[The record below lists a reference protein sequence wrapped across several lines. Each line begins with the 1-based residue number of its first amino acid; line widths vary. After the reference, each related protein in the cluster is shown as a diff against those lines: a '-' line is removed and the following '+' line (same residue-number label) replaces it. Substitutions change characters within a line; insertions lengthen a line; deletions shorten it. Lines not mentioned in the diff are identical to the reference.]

1 MLKEFKLRYEGVLL
15 HFGTGTIE
23 KSKNYLHQFEKVVIV
38 TGRSSAK
45 TSGALDD
52 VERVL
57 KELGVKYVLFN
68 KVSPNPWASQA
79 EELAKV
85 VWEEGADAVIAIGG
99 GSPIDVSKIATII
112 VANGGKVYDYVRGVK
127 KAKRMI
133 PLIAVNLTHGTGTE
147 VDKWAVVTLDD
158 TREKIG
164 IAARYPDLSIDDPT
178 YTLTLDERQ
187 TIYTSLDAFYHS
199 YESATA
205 KTSNPLSQSLA
216 ESAIGTI
223 AETLPKLAEN
233 LRDLALRYRML
244 YASMI
249 AGIAID
255 MARTHIIHAIEHVL
269 SGLEPKLPHGCGL
282 GLLGPRAVYYIHKAA
297 PELSARLLR
306 HINPHIKP
314 TIDSAA
320 EAEKTVAKFQEEI
333 GLRERLSDYGFTER
347 DVANIAERVFTTFRE
362 WINTT
367 APLEV
372 TKDVIIDILKSAL

>member
-1 MLKEFKLRYEGVLL
+1 
-15 HFGTGTIE
+15 
-23 KSKNYLHQFEKVVIV
+23 
-38 TGRSSAK
+38 
-45 TSGALDD
+45 
-52 VERVL
+52 
-57 KELGVKYVLFN
+57 
-68 KVSPNPWASQA
+68 
-79 EELAKV
+79 
-85 VWEEGADAVIAIGG
+85 
-99 GSPIDVSKIATII
+99 
-112 VANGGKVYDYVRGVK
+112 
-127 KAKRMI
+127 MI

-164 IAARYPDLSIDDPT
+164 IAARYPDLSIDDPI

-223 AETLPKLAEN
+223 AETLPKLAKN

-347 DVANIAERVFTTFRE
+347 DVVNIAERVFTTFRE